1 MMWPF
6 SKKKEKA
13 PVDAMFYSQV
23 DITEAF
29 GDNERLGP
37 DEWITTVPLNATT
50 KNPESMGLPPAG
62 AGADEVYRVA
72 SKLSELRESIPIR
85 NDGVYCPVCHIANVD
100 LGRLRKP
107 CPKCG
112 RALLTFGWD

>member
-1 MMWPF
+1 MWPF
-6 SKKKEKA
+6 SKKNEKV
-13 PVDAMFYSQV
+13 PVDAISFSQA

-50 KNPESMGLPPAG
+50 VNPELVGLPPAN

-72 SKLSELRESIPIR
+72 SKLSELRESFPIP
-85 NDGVYCPVCHIANVD
+85 NDGVYCPVCYIANVD
-100 LGRLRKP
+100 LGRLRTP
-107 CPKCG
+107 CPQCG
-112 RALLTFGWD
+112 RGLLKFRWD